1 MDDQR
6 GMLEVHAPA
15 PRELDSATDLTLDL
29 RRREREA
36 FVGASGA
43 DAERI
48 RMLPLEIAEDG
59 RRQLGEIK
67 GAPPRT
73 REIRDP
79 ENAAEPITGLVP

>member
-1 MDDQR
+1 
-6 GMLEVHAPA
+6 
-15 PRELDSATDLTLDL
+15 
-29 RRREREA
+29 
-36 FVGASGA
+36 
-43 DAERI
+43 
-48 RMLPLEIAEDG
+48 MLPLEIAEDG